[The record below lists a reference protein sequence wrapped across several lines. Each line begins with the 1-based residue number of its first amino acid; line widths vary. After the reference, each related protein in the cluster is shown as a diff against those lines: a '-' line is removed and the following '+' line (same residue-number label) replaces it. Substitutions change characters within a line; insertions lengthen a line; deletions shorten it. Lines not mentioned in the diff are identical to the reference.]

1 MDARWQL
8 CFRLDEKN
16 YAPDASW
23 RKLRSCMQILRLS
36 LLLCFAASALAAQP
50 THPQPPLPTVT
61 LRLGDATM
69 IAEVADTPQRRTIGL
84 MGRTTLADDHG
95 MLFVFPAPQPLNFWM
110 RHTSLPLSI
119 AYINAAGV
127 IREIHD
133 LQPFDE
139 TGVPSALPDLLY
151 ALETPQGWF
160 RQHRIFPGT
169 RITGLPAAARQ

>member
-1 MDARWQL
+1 ML
-8 CFRLDEKN
+8 
-16 YAPDASW
+16 
-23 RKLRSCMQILRLS
+23 ILRLS
-36 LLLCFAASALAAQP
+36 VMFFFAATALAGEPAY
-50 THPQPPLPTVT
+50 PQPPLPTVT

-84 MGRTTLADDHG
+84 MGRPTLADNHG

-133 LQPFDE
+133 LQPFNE

-160 RQHRIFPGT
+160 RQHKIFPGT
-169 RITGLPAAARQ
+169 RILGLPTAARE